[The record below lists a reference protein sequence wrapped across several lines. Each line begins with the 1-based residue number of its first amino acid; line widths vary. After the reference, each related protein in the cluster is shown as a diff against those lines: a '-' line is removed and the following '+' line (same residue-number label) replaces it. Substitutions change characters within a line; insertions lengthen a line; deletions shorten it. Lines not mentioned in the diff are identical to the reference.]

1 MAHILVLED
10 NHDMMLALNEVLNM
24 HGHTV
29 THGYSGQEGVRLTA
43 AGNHRPDIILSDVTM
58 PDMDGF
64 EFLEYVQNQPNWAG
78 IPFAIMSG
86 RRTDEKIAIELG
98 ASAFIMKPFKFDELT
113 ATLEHLLASR

>member
-10 NHDMMLALNEVLNM
+10 NHDMMMALNEVLNM

-29 THGYSGQEGVRLTA
+29 AHGYSGQEGVRIITT
-43 AGNHRPDIILSDVTM
+43 GNARPDLILSDVTM